1 MKILKLFAFL
11 LCFLIISACQST
23 RLDRFKKVEK
33 PARTAGFEAH
43 LVSTDDFNI
52 MTWSRFSDPV
62 QKLIIY
68 IEGDGLAW
76 KSRTQVSDDPTPI
89 NPLAFKLTQSDPRA
103 NIIYIARPCQFTISQ
118 GFGQNCHRKYWSS
131 HRFSETVVKSMDE
144 AISYWKG
151 KTGAGSIE
159 LVGFSGGAAIAVLL
173 ADRRN
178 DISLI
183 RTVAG
188 NLDHQRLH
196 THHKVTQLSGSLNP
210 QNVDLEKVP
219 HIHYIGGK
227 DEIIPPFIAQGFV
240 EGQSCTSCGKTI
252 TLKKAT
258 HHQGW
263 VENWP
268 ALLERPSEFR

>member
-1 MKILKLFAFL
+1 MKVL
-11 LCFLIISACQST
+11 LHVFCQLCVTVLTACQLT
-23 RLDRFKKVEK
+23 MLERYQLVEQ
-33 PARTAGFEAH
+33 PASEKGF
-43 LVSTDDFNI
+43 LGQIVSTDAFNI
-52 MTWSRFSDPV
+52 MTWSRLSDPI

-89 NPLAFKLTQSDPRA
+89 NPLAFKLAQADPR
-103 NIIYIARPCQFTISQ
+103 NNVVYIARPCQFTMSQ
-118 GFGQNCHRKYWSS
+118 GFGQNCHQKYWSS
-131 HRFSETVVKSMDE
+131 HRFSKSVVQSMDE

-151 KTGAGSIE
+151 KTGAKSIE

-173 ADRRN
+173 AERRN

-196 THHKVTQLSGSLNP
+196 THHHVTQLSGSLNP
-210 QNVDLEKVP
+210 QNVDLGTLP

-227 DEIIPPFIAQGFV
+227 DKTIPPFIAQGFV
-240 EGQSCTSCGKTI
+240 EGQSCTSCGKII
-252 TLKKAT
+252 TLKNAT

-268 ALLERPSEFR
+268 ALLK